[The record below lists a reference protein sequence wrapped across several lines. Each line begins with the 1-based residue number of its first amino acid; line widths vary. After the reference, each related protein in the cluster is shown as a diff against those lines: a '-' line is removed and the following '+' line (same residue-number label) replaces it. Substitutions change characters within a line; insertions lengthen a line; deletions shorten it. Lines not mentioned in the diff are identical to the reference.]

1 MKLHA
6 TLSAYGYDCPIELLQ
21 IVEKQK
27 KYMKDCDSEGKDYD
41 IKHMYKEFFNVV
53 YEDKQQKKVYAKT
66 LLCIQE
72 DIESGEERKIQI
84 YQTTDIPDTNVYPSI
99 ADEDDVDLIIEA
111 INDKILFECA
121 KSLRSKS
128 KPFENDQVVGE
139 FPGFSFSSG
148 DNNCF
153 LNAANQIYGNLS
165 PIKKLI
171 NGQIIDSLNILDHI
185 DGSELTDNEK
195 QYLEEKRQSM
205 KTMEELKKV
214 FESPRISKNRLKR
227 LLDVGKR
234 IRNGKTFWNAQDDP
248 NEALHK
254 ILACQN
260 IAIPSLQKFFRW
272 SIRLTTTNITNGTS
286 SVEVEHLNSN
296 KFNKVSKSI
305 THGLENYQKENTF
318 VSSVDECQYTQQ
330 AKIMGDV
337 PPICIFELTFRKQ
350 FAIIDDEEIESYK
363 WVERFDIDLEFISGD
378 EVRQLFGIICHSGME
393 TESGHITCYIKHE
406 NNWYCHDDDK
416 CVKVDI
422 KTIQKTAGVITIHPT
437 L

>member
-1 MKLHA
+1 M
-6 TLSAYGYDCPIELLQ
+6 
-21 IVEKQK
+21 
-27 KYMKDCDSEGKDYD
+27 
-41 IKHMYKEFFNVV
+41 
-53 YEDKQQKKVYAKT
+53 
-66 LLCIQE
+66 
-72 DIESGEERKIQI
+72 SGE
-84 YQTTDIPDTNVYPSI
+84 
-99 ADEDDVDLIIEA
+99 
-111 INDKILFECA
+111 
-121 KSLRSKS
+121 
-128 KPFENDQVVGE
+128 
-139 FPGFSFSSG
+139 
-148 DNNCF
+148 
-153 LNAANQIYGNLS
+153 
-165 PIKKLI
+165 
-171 NGQIIDSLNILDHI
+171 IIDSFKIPSDR
-185 DGSELTDNEK
+185 DTPELTDNEK

-260 IAIPSLQKFFRW
+260 IAIPSLQKFFKW

-286 SVEVEHLNSN
+286 SVEVEHLNSI

-330 AKIMGDV
+330 VKIMGDV

-378 EVRQLFGIICHSGME
+378 EVRQLFGIICHSGMK